1 VKGIL
6 SGVGFLLMGGGL
18 AALFVKN
25 AVVSGNAAVIL
36 FQLAAIALMVWARLT
51 FGRRSFHAT
60 ANPTEGGL
68 VTTGPYRFIRHPI
81 YSSVCLFTWASVLGH
96 PSFLSLALALFV
108 TLGAGI
114 RIVTEE
120 RMLRERYPEYTAYAR
135 TTKRAIPFIY

>member
-1 VKGIL
+1 MRGIL

-18 AALFVKN
+18 AALFVKD
-25 AVVSGNAAVIL
+25 AVVSGNPAVIL
-36 FQLAAIALMVWARLT
+36 FQLAAIALMVWSRAT

-96 PSFLSLALALFV
+96 LSSLSVALALFV
-108 TLGAGI
+108 TLGAWI

-120 RMLRERYPEYTAYAR
+120 RMLREQYPEYTAYAR